1 MRKLILL
8 TFLFIYSI
16 SLIARNDIT
25 KFLGIPIDGTK
36 SEMIKKLKDKGF
48 KVSFQDRDALKGE
61 FNGEEVKLYIV
72 TDNNKVWRICVFD
85 ELTRDEVQIKIRYN
99 KLCSQ
104 FENNDNY
111 LSGILNDT
119 TYTILEDEDISY
131 NITVN
136 KKQYSATYLQKIDK
150 EFQNWYY
157 PKFLE
162 LKNKE
167 IDQLTEEEMEILFSE
182 ISRMSDNLINKI
194 VWFTIDKDNS
204 GYKILM
210 YYDNLYNRS
219 NGEDL

>member
-25 KFLGIPIDGTK
+25 KFLGIPIDGTR
-36 SEMIKKLKDKGF
+36 SEMVKKLKEKGF
-48 KVSFQDRDALKGE
+48 KVSFDDRDALKGE
-61 FNGEEVKLYIV
+61 FNGEEVKIYIA

-85 ELTRDEVQIKIRYN
+85 ELTRDEEQIKIRYN

-104 FENNDNY
+104 FENNEKY
-111 LSGILNDT
+111 LAGLINDT
-119 TYTILEDEDISY
+119 TYIITDDEDISY

-136 KKQYSATYLQKIDK
+136 KKKYNATYFQKIDQK
-150 EFQNWYY
+150 FLEYYY
-157 PKFLE
+157 PKLIE
-162 LKNKE
+162 VKNKE
-167 IDQLTEEEMEILFSE
+167 SEQLTEEEISILY
-182 ISRMSDNLINKI
+182 SDTLKMYENLSNKM
-194 VWFTIDKDNS
+194 VWFIIDEYGS
-204 GYKILM
+204 GYRILM

>member
-25 KFLGIPIDGTK
+25 KFLGIPINGTK

-85 ELTRDEVQIKIRYN
+85 ELTRDEEQIKIRYN

-104 FENNDNY
+104 FENNEKY
-111 LSGILNDT
+111 LAGLLNDT
-119 TYTILEDEDISY
+119 TYIITNNEDISY

-136 KKQYSATYLQKIDK
+136 KKKYNATYFQKIDQK
-150 EFQNWYY
+150 FLEYYY
-157 PKFLE
+157 PKLIE
-162 LKNKE
+162 VKNKE
-167 IDQLTEEEMEILFSE
+167 SEQQTEEE
-182 ISRMSDNLINKI
+182 ISIIYSDTLKMYENLSNKI
-194 VWFTIDKDNS
+194 VWFTIDEYGS
-204 GYKILM
+204 GYRILM